1 MGQKAFVKGIK
12 SIDEDRENGG
22 YTLTF
27 DVVVTD
33 QYLENPPKCWE
44 MPTILVL
51 DDLHPT
57 SPDIHERLRSAV
69 IAEAWF
75 LDSIV
80 VDEVAMP
87 TFQSSTV

>member
-1 MGQKAFVKGIK
+1 MGQKAFVKGVA

-22 YTLTF
+22 FIVTF
-27 DVVVTD
+27 DVSVTD
-33 QYLENPPKCWE
+33 QYLTNSPKCWN

-57 SPDIHERLRSAV
+57 SPDIHEMLRSAV

-87 TFQSSTV
+87 TFQSFTV